1 MHLPNPLAV
10 YVDNMQAVA
19 FSRDTVLNSKLRGI
33 FDLRADWVAELKLI
47 KDKLELRVEQHAD
60 SVNNPADLVTKAH
73 PQSRFQQLL
82 GLIGHK
88 RTKQVTMDI
97 HHQAFLASA
106 AAA

>member
-1 MHLPNPLAV
+1 MWIICKL
-10 YVDNMQAVA
+10 
-19 FSRDTVLNSKLRGI
+19 VLSPAILSLTLSSVTGI
-33 FDLRADWVAELKLI
+33 FDLRADWVAELK
-47 KDKLELRVEQHAD
+47 DKLELRVEHAD
-60 SVNNPADLVTKAH
+60 LVNNPADLVTKAH
-73 PQSRFQQLL
+73 PQARFQQLL

>member
-1 MHLPNPLAV
+1 MHLPNPLTVHA
-10 YVDNMQAVA
+10 DNMQAVA

-33 FDLRADWVAELKLI
+33 FDLRADWVAELK
-47 KDKLELRVEQHAD
+47 DTCKLELRVEHVD

-73 PQSRFQQLL
+73 PQSRFQNLL

-97 HHQAFLASA
+97 HHKAFLASA
-106 AAA
+106 VAA